1 MVLIDPAS
9 PTGSPFSDRS
19 MTDSDT
25 ELARVLTTGAVAA
38 AAARVP
44 VTFHRRDLRW
54 VRFCLLPLPY
64 F

>member
-38 AAARVP
+38 AAARV
-44 VTFHRRDLRW
+44 TFYRWDLRW